1 MSPARGSMPQPA
13 SALMPPPAPAPAHQL
28 MVFQW
33 LMSQHMTMAGL
44 FNKRLGEFSFGDASD
59 SGSAA
64 PASYYVMEADSSD
77 GSTELQQRTCL
88 EEKSNS
94 EP

>member
-1 MSPARGSMPQPA
+1 
-13 SALMPPPAPAPAHQL
+13 MPPADPAPAQQL

-33 LMSQHMTMAGL
+33 LMSQHMTMAGNKN
-44 FNKRLGEFSFGDASD
+44 NKRLGEFSFGDASD

-77 GSTELQQRTCL
+77 GSAELQQRTCS
-88 EEKSNS
+88 EGKSNW